1 MKKATAEEIKTN
13 KKKEKEDRQ
22 VKQIAK
28 LGSIIEWTTQKT
40 VEKHARA

>member
-1 MKKATAEEIKTN
+1 MKKVTAEEIKTN

-28 LGSIIEWTTQKT
+28 LGSTIE
-40 VEKHARA
+40 